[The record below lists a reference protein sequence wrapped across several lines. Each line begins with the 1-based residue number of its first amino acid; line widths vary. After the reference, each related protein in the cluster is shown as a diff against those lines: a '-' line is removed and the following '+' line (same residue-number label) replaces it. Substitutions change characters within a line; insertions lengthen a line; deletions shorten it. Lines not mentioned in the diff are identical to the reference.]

1 MPTNCP
7 YKKRRSV
14 MRLADV
20 KNIKAGESLFVSYK
34 GIRPCKFKNS
44 RGNVA
49 FVEFD
54 SGDGTG
60 NRLHRVLATTL
71 MLEQPPVFLAA
82 PTKAEPVDAT
92 FELLRQLADRLGYE
106 LIAK

>member
-1 MPTNCP
+1 
-7 YKKRRSV
+7 

-20 KNIKAGESLFVSYK
+20 KGLKAGESLFVSYK

-60 NRLHRVLATTL
+60 TRLHRVLATTL
-71 MLEQPPVFLAA
+71 VAKAPEKKAAA
-82 PTKAEPVDAT
+82 PKAKKQPAQPVDAT